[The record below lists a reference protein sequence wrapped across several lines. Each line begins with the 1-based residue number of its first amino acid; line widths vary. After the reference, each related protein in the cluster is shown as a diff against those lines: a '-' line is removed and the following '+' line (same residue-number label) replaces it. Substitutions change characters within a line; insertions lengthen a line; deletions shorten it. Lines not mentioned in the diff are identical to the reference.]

1 MKLSTE
7 YIEKFAECYCGRLQD
22 HRISY
27 YVHDKDTN
35 HSKSNA
41 IHSGIIWS
49 REAVSQLNSIDFR
62 DKKNHDLNH
71 LILLITYIDIL
82 LEATDQIYRVLYK
95 QTKHMPLPEKRL
107 FNNRPTLYGKLND
120 RDYFKEIRAL
130 LSAHPINLQEPD
142 TKDRRFA
149 DIPIPRNPITD
160 FKSYHKIEGD
170 FDLSSRLWTA
180 TRHDENTIH
189 FPIRIIELE
198 TFASM
203 LNDRYIVF
211 LERLRDIAYKR
222 IQSIPKKR
230 RQTEPSEQVRIYKR
244 S

>member
-1 MKLSTE
+1 MKLQTE
-7 YIEKFAECYCGRLQD
+7 YIEGFAEYFVSRLMD

-27 YVHDKDTN
+27 YIHDSKSN
-35 HSKSNA
+35 HSKANA

-49 REAVSQLNSIDFR
+49 REAVCELNSIDFQNEN
-62 DKKNHDLNH
+62 NHDLNH

-95 QTKHMPLPEKRL
+95 ETKQMPLTNDRI
-107 FNNRPTLYGKLND
+107 FNNRPSLYEALND

-130 LSAHPINLQEPD
+130 LSAHPINLKEPD
-142 TKDRRFA
+142 SGDRRFA

-189 FPIRIIELE
+189 FPIRISELE
-198 TFASM
+198 AFAIM
-203 LNDRYIVF
+203 LNDRYVTF
-211 LERLRDIAYKR
+211 RKRLQDIAYKR
-222 IQSIPKKR
+222 
-230 RQTEPSEQVRIYKR
+230 V
-244 S
+244 